1 MLRPVRR
8 AAGGRVS
15 QAPAPDPAAL
25 AELACA
31 VALEAGEELRSWH
44 GQVRVVQT
52 KSSPTDVVTQMDRA
66 AEELIRRRILAAR
79 PGDAILGEEGGQ
91 PDAVGA
97 GGVRWVVD
105 PLDGTVNYLYGLP
118 DWSVSIAAEV
128 DGTVVAG
135 AVSVPERQSLF
146 SAWRAGGA
154 WLRSPGA
161 AATALSCTTGVA
173 LADALVG
180 TGFGYGADR
189 RAVQGRVVA
198 VLLPQVRDIRRGGS
212 AAVDLCSVAAGR
224 LDGFYERGLNPW
236 DVAAGGL
243 IAREAGAE
251 VAGLHGRPA
260 SDSMTIAAGPGLF
273 TVLHDLLAGL
283 DPERDD

>member
-1 MLRPVRR
+1 VSPVP
-8 AAGGRVS
+8 AAE
-15 QAPAPDPAAL
+15 PAAL

-31 VALEAGEELRSWH
+31 VAVEAGELLRSGH

-52 KSSPTDVVTQMDRA
+52 KSSPTDIVTQMDQA
-66 AEELIRRRILAAR
+66 AEALIRDRILAAR

-118 DWSVSIAAEV
+118 DWSVSIAAEI

-135 AVSVPERQSLF
+135 AVSVPERQRLF
-146 SAWRAGGA
+146 SARLGGGA
-154 WLRSPGA
+154 WVRSPGA
-161 AATALSCTTGVA
+161 APAALACTTGVA

-180 TGFGYGADR
+180 TGFGYFAAR

-198 VLLPQVRDIRRGGS
+198 AVLPRVRDIRRGGS
-212 AAVDLCSVAAGR
+212 AAVELCSVAAGH
-224 LDGFYERGLNPW
+224 LDAFYERGLNPW

-243 IAREAGAE
+243 IAREAGAQ

-260 SDSMTIAAGPGLF
+260 TDAMTVAASPGLF
-273 TVLHDLLAGL
+273 TALHDLLAGL
-283 DPERDD
+283 DPESDD

>member
-1 MLRPVRR
+1 
-8 AAGGRVS
+8 VS
-15 QAPAPDPAAL
+15 EALASEPAAL

-31 VALEAGEELRSWH
+31 VAQEAGDLLQSRHS
-44 GQVRVVQT
+44 QVRVVQT

-66 AEELIRRRILAAR
+66 AEDLIRRRILAER

-91 PDAVGA
+91 PEAVGA

-128 DGTVVAG
+128 NGIVVAG

-146 SAWRAGGA
+146 SARLGGGA
-154 WLRSPGA
+154 WQRSPGGP
-161 AATALSCTTGVA
+161 ATALSCTTGVA

-180 TGFGYGADR
+180 TGFGYAAAR
-189 RAVQGRVVA
+189 RARQGQVVA
-198 VLLPQVRDIRRGGS
+198 AVLPQVRDIRRGGS
-212 AAVDLCSVAAGR
+212 AAVELCSVAAGH
-224 LDGFYERGLNPW
+224 LDAFYERGLNPW

-243 IAREAGAE
+243 IAREAGAQ
-251 VAGLHGRPA
+251 VGGLHGRPA
-260 SDSMTIAAGPGLF
+260 SDSMTVVAGPGLF
-273 TVLHDLLAGL
+273 RALHDLLASL

>member
-1 MLRPVRR
+1 VKE
-8 AAGGRVS
+8 AE
-15 QAPAPDPAAL
+15 APEPAAL

-31 VALEAGEELRSWH
+31 VALEAGDLLRSRH
-44 GQVRVVQT
+44 SQVQVVQT

-66 AEELIRRRILAAR
+66 AEDLIRRRILAER
-79 PGDAILGEEGGQ
+79 PDDAILGEEGGQ
-91 PDAVGA
+91 PEAVDA

-135 AVSVPERQSLF
+135 AVSVPERQTLF
-146 SAWRAGGA
+146 SARRGGGA
-154 WLRSPGA
+154 WQRSPGG

-173 LADALVG
+173 LAQALVG
-180 TGFGYGADR
+180 TGFGYAAAR
-189 RAVQGRVVA
+189 RVRQGLVVA
-198 VLLPQVRDIRRGGS
+198 ALLPQVRDIRRGGS
-212 AAVDLCSVAAGR
+212 AAVELCSVAAGH
-224 LDGFYERGLNPW
+224 LDAFYERGLNPW

-243 IAREAGAE
+243 IAREAGAQ
-251 VAGLHGRPA
+251 VGGLHGRPA
-260 SDSMTIAAGPGLF
+260 SDSMTIVAGPGLF
-273 TVLHDLLAGL
+273 SALHDLLASL

>member
-1 MLRPVRR
+1 MH
-8 AAGGRVS
+8 S
-15 QAPAPDPAAL
+15 
-25 AELACA
+25 
-31 VALEAGEELRSWH
+31 
-44 GQVRVVQT
+44 QVRVVQT

-66 AEELIRRRILAAR
+66 AEDLIRDRILAAR

-91 PDAVGA
+91 PEAVGA

-118 DWSVSIAAEV
+118 DWSVSIAAEL

-135 AVSVPERQSLF
+135 AVSVPERQHLF
-146 SAWRAGGA
+146 SARLGGGA
-154 WLRSPGA
+154 WQRAPGA
-161 AATALSCTTGVA
+161 APTALSCSTGVA

-180 TGFGYGADR
+180 TGFGYFAAR

-198 VLLPQVRDIRRGGS
+198 AVLPLVRDIRRGGS
-212 AAVDLCSVAAGR
+212 AAVELCSVAAGH
-224 LDGFYERGLNPW
+224 LDAFYERGLNPW

-243 IAREAGAE
+243 IAREAGAQ
-251 VAGLHGRPA
+251 VGGLHGRPA
-260 SDSMTIAAGPGLF
+260 SESMTIAAGPGLF
-273 TVLHDLLAGL
+273 RPLHDLLAGL

>member
-1 MLRPVRR
+1 VSEAPVR
-8 AAGGRVS
+8 
-15 QAPAPDPAAL
+15 PAPEPAAL

-31 VALEAGEELRSWH
+31 IALEAGELLRSGH
-44 GQVRVVQT
+44 DQVRVVLT
-52 KSSPTDVVTQMDRA
+52 KSSPTDIVTQMDRA
-66 AEELIRRRILAAR
+66 AEDLIRSRILAAR

-128 DGTVVAG
+128 NGTVVAG

-146 SAWRAGGA
+146 SARLGGGA
-154 WLRSPGA
+154 WRRSPGA

-173 LADALVG
+173 LPAALVG
-180 TGFGYGADR
+180 TGFGYAAAR
-189 RAVQGRVVA
+189 RAGQGRVVA
-198 VLLPQVRDIRRGGS
+198 ALLPQVRDIRRGGS
-212 AAVDLCSVAAGR
+212 AAVELCSVAAGH
-224 LDGFYERGLNPW
+224 LDAFYERGLNPW
-236 DVAAGGL
+236 DVAAGSL
-243 IAREAGAE
+243 IAQEAGAQ
-251 VAGLHGRPA
+251 VGGLHGRPA
-260 SDSMTIAAGPGLF
+260 TDSMTLAAGPGLF
-273 TVLHDLLAGL
+273 TALHDLLASL